1 MLFKT
6 EWLWELRTWSH
17 KMNLLDILS
26 TSPHYLSRKWIEA
39 TKRIQILILEFK
51 GLSGSRRYFSSYLW
65 VWNHAISVNINF
77 FKHVGFSHVLTRIA
91 YSKQLHIKHKK
102 CSRGNFISH
111 GEFPISVLMRNN
123 EFTEL
128 TDAHV
133 AQTQVPTG
141 DYLSF
146 TKNEL
151 EFTEKKKDLGNVIMV
166 DMAV

>member
-1 MLFKT
+1 M
-6 EWLWELRTWSH
+6 
-17 KMNLLDILS
+17 
-26 TSPHYLSRKWIEA
+26 
-39 TKRIQILILEFK
+39 RIQILILGFK

-65 VWNHAISVNINF
+65 VWNHAISVDINF

-91 YSKQLHIKHKK
+91 YSKQLHIEHKK

-146 TKNEL
+146 TKNKL
-151 EFTEKKKDLGNVIMV
+151 EFTEKNKKDLGNVIMV